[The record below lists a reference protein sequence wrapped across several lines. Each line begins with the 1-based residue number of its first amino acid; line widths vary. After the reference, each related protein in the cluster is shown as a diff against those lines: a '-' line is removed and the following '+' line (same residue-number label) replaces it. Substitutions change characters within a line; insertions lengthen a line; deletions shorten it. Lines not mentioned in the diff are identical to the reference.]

1 MNLSFTKLDLKVLK
15 ISLPLIVSNI
25 TVPLVGLVDNI
36 MMGHL
41 GSEIFIGAI
50 GVGSIIISYILFSFG
65 FVKSITTGFV
75 SQSEGSSSNKDLIKS
90 IIHIFFISMIISSV
104 ILIFRNQ
111 IIHISLSLFSSSSE
125 ILSNSKLYLEYRIW
139 SVPAI
144 FIRDILIGYY
154 IGVQKTMRAMIII
167 IYINVLNII
176 LDYLFVVVLGF
187 SIEGVA
193 IASLIAEYS
202 ILIFVI
208 HAIYKEKRNFKNQ
221 IGLHLF
227 NNSLMKKIFVNID
240 MFTRSLI
247 LMTCFMYFMLQSAS
261 YGNIALA
268 TNTVLLNFF
277 FIFSYGIDGIAH
289 ASEVLVGNSVGKR
302 DKSILINSILV
313 TGKYSFFLML
323 IIFLIFISTSDLLI
337 SHITNLE
344 ILRLSIESN
353 ILWLYGVFVFAT
365 VAFWLDGV
373 YIGLLDTRL
382 IRNVMILSGTV
393 FFSLEMFVFE
403 STNDFLWISFL
414 IFFLSRSLFMSIH
427 LFSRLKNYQF

>member
-1 MNLSFTKLDLKVLK
+1 
-15 ISLPLIVSNI
+15 
-25 TVPLVGLVDNI
+25 
-36 MMGHL
+36 
-41 GSEIFIGAI
+41 
-50 GVGSIIISYILFSFG
+50 
-65 FVKSITTGFV
+65 
-75 SQSEGSSSNKDLIKS
+75 
-90 IIHIFFISMIISSV
+90 
-104 ILIFRNQ
+104 
-111 IIHISLSLFSSSSE
+111 
-125 ILSNSKLYLEYRIW
+125 
-139 SVPAI
+139 
-144 FIRDILIGYY
+144 
-154 IGVQKTMRAMIII
+154 MIII

-227 NNSLMKKIFVNID
+227 NNLLIKKIFVNID

-337 SHITNLE
+337 AYITNLD

-373 YIGLLDTRL
+373 YIGLLDTRF

-414 IFFLSRSLFMSIH
+414 MFFLSRSLLLSTH

>member
-36 MMGHL
+36 MMGQL

-176 LDYLFVVVLGF
+176 LDYLFIVILGF

-208 HAIYKEKRNFKNQ
+208 HEIYKEKRNFKNQ

-227 NNSLMKKIFVNID
+227 SNSLIKKIFVNID
-240 MFTRSLI
+240 MFIRSLI

-337 SHITNLE
+337 AYITNLE

-373 YIGLLDTRL
+373 YIGLLDTRF

>member
-1 MNLSFTKLDLKVLK
+1 
-15 ISLPLIVSNI
+15 
-25 TVPLVGLVDNI
+25 
-36 MMGHL
+36 
-41 GSEIFIGAI
+41 
-50 GVGSIIISYILFSFG
+50 
-65 FVKSITTGFV
+65 
-75 SQSEGSSSNKDLIKS
+75 
-90 IIHIFFISMIISSV
+90 
-104 ILIFRNQ
+104 
-111 IIHISLSLFSSSSE
+111 
-125 ILSNSKLYLEYRIW
+125 
-139 SVPAI
+139 
-144 FIRDILIGYY
+144 
-154 IGVQKTMRAMIII
+154 
-167 IYINVLNII
+167 
-176 LDYLFVVVLGF
+176 
-187 SIEGVA
+187 
-193 IASLIAEYS
+193 
-202 ILIFVI
+202 
-208 HAIYKEKRNFKNQ
+208 
-221 IGLHLF
+221 
-227 NNSLMKKIFVNID
+227 
-240 MFTRSLI
+240 
-247 LMTCFMYFMLQSAS
+247 MLQSAS

-337 SHITNLE
+337 AYITNLE

-373 YIGLLDTRL
+373 YIGLLDTRF

-414 IFFLSRSLFMSIH
+414 MFFLSRSLLLSTH

>member
-36 MMGHL
+36 MMGQL

-176 LDYLFVVVLGF
+176 LDYLFIVILGF

-202 ILIFVI
+202 IFIFVI

-227 NNSLMKKIFVNID
+227 SNSLIKKIFVNID

-261 YGNIALA
+261 YGNIVLA

-277 FIFSYGIDGIAH
+277 FIFFE
-289 ASEVLVGNSVGKR
+289 EV
-302 DKSILINSILV
+302 
-313 TGKYSFFLML
+313 
-323 IIFLIFISTSDLLI
+323 
-337 SHITNLE
+337 ITE
-344 ILRLSIESN
+344 I
-353 ILWLYGVFVFAT
+353 
-365 VAFWLDGV
+365 
-373 YIGLLDTRL
+373 
-382 IRNVMILSGTV
+382 
-393 FFSLEMFVFE
+393 
-403 STNDFLWISFL
+403 
-414 IFFLSRSLFMSIH
+414 
-427 LFSRLKNYQF
+427 